1 MNKVYNQIKEGFST
15 LSSADKVELLVE
27 LYYSLYDGE
36 KDDFL
41 RETENA

>member
-1 MNKVYNQIKEGFST
+1 MNEMYNKIKKEFST
-15 LSSADKVELLVE
+15 LSSADKVELLAE